1 MSCCQGKRRA
11 FHSNPSPE
19 TREPQRMAAPAMP
32 QASMVFEYAGG
43 TALTAVGAI
52 TGRRYRF
59 NHPGAAVDVDLRDA
73 SSLAGVP
80 HLRRR
85 RS

>member
-1 MSCCQGKRRA
+1 MIHHVSIPA
-11 FHSNPSPE
+11 
-19 TREPQRMAAPAMP
+19 REPQRMASPAIP
-32 QASMVFEYAGG
+32 QASTAFEYAGT

-59 NHPGAAVDVDLRDA
+59 DRPGAIVDVDLRDA

-80 HLRRR
+80 QLRRR
-85 RS
+85 R